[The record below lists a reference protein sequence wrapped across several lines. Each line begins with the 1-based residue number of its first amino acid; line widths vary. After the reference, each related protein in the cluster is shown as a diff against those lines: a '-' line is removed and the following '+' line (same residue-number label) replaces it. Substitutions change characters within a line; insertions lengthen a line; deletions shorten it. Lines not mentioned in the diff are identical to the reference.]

1 MNRSKLY
8 ALKSA
13 ARREEETIVLPNP
26 FGKNSAAHRVGVV
39 KRSWN
44 KPGVRRALCR
54 ESLLTA
60 PIVMDNGAEETR
72 KRASVA
78 SWGGQVGGTHEL
90 RKRAPAILD

>member
-8 ALKSA
+8 ALKSDS
-13 ARREEETIVLPNP
+13 RREEETIVLPNP
-26 FGKNSAAHRVGVV
+26 FGEIATAHRVGVV

-60 PIVMDNGAEETR
+60 PIVMSNGAEEAR

-78 SWGGQVGGTHEL
+78 SWGGRSGGPMNCGSARRDT
-90 RKRAPAILD
+90 